1 MSVTMYCSQ
10 ERTGRWELGKA
21 IGVSETA
28 WRLGDPDTFIRE
40 RFSLISVPA
49 QSIPV
54 RFKDF

>member
-1 MSVTMYCSQ
+1 MF
-10 ERTGRWELGKA
+10 TGKDRRLWELGKA

-28 WRLGDPDTFIRE
+28 WRLGDPDTVMLE
-40 RFSLISVPA
+40 SFSLISVPA